1 MILLCIFSCKK
12 KDRYG
17 NIQTLSEKKAATE
30 NKYDSVPSKNE
41 VQIENIPH
49 ANCYDYLTE
58 LVRSSDFPFSDWN
71 IQPNKV
77 NLLID
82 HEDAD
87 SISCQLFYDTD
98 GTGTIGWI
106 TYTRKDGKLLNT
118 SANVE
123 NPVELPYNQKWK
135 ILFERCSSDSID

>member
-1 MILLCIFSCKK
+1 MKKTILLLILLCIFSCKK

-41 VQIENIPH
+41 EQVENIPQ

-87 SISCQLFYDTD
+87 SISCHFFMIQPVPEQLA
-98 GTGTIGWI
+98 GLHIPE
-106 TYTRKDGKLLNT
+106 KMA
-118 SANVE
+118 S
-123 NPVELPYNQKWK
+123 
-135 ILFERCSSDSID
+135 C